1 MSTDRATRQ
10 RGPTRQDQ
18 HQPGGVASHDEVPA
32 GPMEPENLRQKIS
45 KSNSC
50 DDGGRVA
57 SGGDSEDGGD
67 SSRDGGDSGV
77 LDDLVTAASSQD
89 PLDSLGKETRGGN
102 L

>member
-10 RGPTRQDQ
+10 RGPARQDQ

-57 SGGDSEDGGD
+57 SGGGDSEDGGD

-89 PLDSLGKETRGGN
+89 PLDSLGKET
-102 L
+102 